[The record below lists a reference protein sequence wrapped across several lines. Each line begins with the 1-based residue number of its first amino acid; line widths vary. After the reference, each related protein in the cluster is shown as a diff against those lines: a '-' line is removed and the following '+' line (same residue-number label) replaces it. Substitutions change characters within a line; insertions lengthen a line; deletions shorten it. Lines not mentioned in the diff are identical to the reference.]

1 MAGATRFLYGL
12 AVGISLG
19 IIGSRLLAAGSSG
32 THRRSVWN
40 GRKRPPARTS
50 RQKRPREEAVAR

>member
-32 THRRSVWN
+32 THRN
-40 GRKRPPARTS
+40 GRRRPPARTS
-50 RQKRPREEAVAR
+50 RQRQPREEAVAR